1 MSEAANFIL
10 AYFVVALFLSVLDRY
25 FSGEDY
31 KKSEWINGKSFKFR
45 LGLSLIIVV
54 APFLFT
60 GFFTSGFFYAPFSLL
75 GLIIGFA
82 TGDFFLKSYD
92 WAFKKPAVAPSTDK
106 KDEPAA
112 SDAGSGGEKKDEPAG
127 AIGEDDKSR
136 QSVVDAIQ
144 SAGSSIKEGLKS
156 VGEGIAKASE
166 NVFSEGGK
174 DGEKKEGEPKD
185 KKNYESNKKL
195 DDKLNNY

>member
-31 KKSEWINGKSFKFR
+31 KKSEWINGKSFKFK

-75 GLIIGFA
+75 GLILGFT

-92 WAFKKPAVAPSTDK
+92 WAFKKPAGATSSDK
-106 KDEPAA
+106 KDESAA
-112 SDAGSGGEKKDEPAG
+112 SDAGAGVEKKDETAG